1 MKKTVLGIL
10 TAAMTVSMATGAFA
24 QTKSFSYS
32 INKNGNNGFT
42 INTSSGDFDKLPSEM
57 YIDGKYY
64 TFTYNTNSSGTQKP
78 DSGNCDT
85 STPDDD
91 STKPETKPGED
102 DTSSENGG
110 TAPETKPGD
119 DNTSSGDEGTTPE
132 TKPEDDNNQTPETT
146 PDDDVTVPET
156 KPDDDNTSSGNG
168 SGNNNQSGSASLS
181 AYEQEV
187 LDLVNAERAKYGLS
201 ALSADSKVQAA
212 AEIRA
217 EEIKSVFSHTRP
229 NGTKFST
236 ALTQVGATF
245 RGAGENIASGQRTP
259 EQVVNAW
266 MNSEGHRAN
275 ILNEKYK
282 YLGVGCVSKGGSYAW
297 VQIFTY

>member
-1 MKKTVLGIL
+1 M
-10 TAAMTVSMATGAFA
+10 
-24 QTKSFSYS
+24 
-32 INKNGNNGFT
+32 
-42 INTSSGDFDKLPSEM
+42 
-57 YIDGKYY
+57 
-64 TFTYNTNSSGTQKP
+64 
-78 DSGNCDT
+78 
-85 STPDDD
+85 
-91 STKPETKPGED
+91 
-102 DTSSENGG
+102 
-110 TAPETKPGD
+110 
-119 DNTSSGDEGTTPE
+119 
-132 TKPEDDNNQTPETT
+132 
-146 PDDDVTVPET
+146 
-156 KPDDDNTSSGNG
+156 
-168 SGNNNQSGSASLS
+168 
-181 AYEQEV
+181 

>member
-32 INKNGNNGFT
+32 INKNGNNRFT

>member
-32 INKNGNNGFT
+32 INKNGNNRFT

-91 STKPETKPGED
+91 STKPETKPGD
-102 DTSSENGG
+102 DDASSENG
-110 TAPETKPGD
+110 
-119 DNTSSGDEGTTPE
+119 GTTPE

-212 AEIRA
+212 AKIRA

>member
-32 INKNGNNGFT
+32 INKNGNNRFT

-91 STKPETKPGED
+91 STKPETKPGD
-102 DTSSENGG
+102 DDASSENG
-110 TAPETKPGD
+110 
-119 DNTSSGDEGTTPE
+119 GTTPE

>member
-10 TAAMTVSMATGAFA
+10 TATMTVSMATGAFA

-32 INKNGNNGFT
+32 INKNGNNRFT

-64 TFTYNTNSSGTQKP
+64 TFTYNTNSSGTQNP

-91 STKPETKPGED
+91 STKPETKPGDD
-102 DTSSENGG
+102 DTSSENG
-110 TAPETKPGD
+110 
-119 DNTSSGDEGTTPE
+119 GTTPE

>member
-32 INKNGNNGFT
+32 INKNGNNRFT

-64 TFTYNTNSSGTQKP
+64 TFTYNTNLSGTQNP

-102 DTSSENGG
+102 DTSSENG
-110 TAPETKPGD
+110 
-119 DNTSSGDEGTTPE
+119 GTTPE

-212 AEIRA
+212 AKIRA